1 MSNDY
6 MENLR
11 ARAMQANNGDS
22 SADYM
27 DTLRKQ
33 AQGIADTN
41 MSSTVSQAASS
52 NPDQYAKQRAVA
64 ERLGVAPAVVEA
76 LPTEMNLR
84 DKLRQIEHDAASV
97 PQLKLRYADDDFAK
111 LAHDDSGVLASIG
124 NGFKWLVSAP
134 GTDRNLANG
143 AEYLARSAH
152 SGLLS
157 LTGSLGRLASEAV
170 VSESDLA
177 ALYKD
182 NPLGLQNMLDNGAA
196 AAPIRFA
203 RSQQQGSEAAMEAL
217 SPEAKAQYGG
227 LKYSTLEEDKSAWRS
242 PIKIVGDAIQ
252 SLPSS
257 LAMGISLYLTKGAGS
272 TATAEALA
280 AGLTPQAAKAA
291 GILAAEKTMAR
302 VGAASE
308 GVAGYTQQANQTRE
322 DADKV
327 KDEVLATSEPYKK
340 LIADGYDPK
349 VARVLV
355 SADAAKQAGVIAG
368 IVDAAVNFVGGKFLG
383 HIVGE
388 GGKFAGVKGAVTESL
403 TEFVQSPGEQFGQNL
418 AMQKNMDPTQ
428 DLSEGVLES
437 ALQGLAV
444 GGLTGGAMGH
454 LATRASKE
462 EKAAQVAEQH
472 AQVLEAM
479 QATMQAS
486 KLLER
491 SPDTL
496 RSYAQDLADEGVPM
510 VYVDSAKLVEAGVDL
525 QALAQAVPSVAAQ
538 LDQAHT
544 GGDLA
549 IPTGELLTNTIGTEF
564 SQPLIDH
571 ARTDVNG
578 MSRSEATTY
587 MQEKGDALNAEIAKV
602 MAAKEND
609 TEFKA
614 GRDQVQAQILTQLND
629 IKRFTPKV
637 NEQYATLAANFYSVM
652 AARSGMTVQDFADKY
667 KLGFTANTAQ
677 GGQVMDQAVTVTP
690 NASGDYLTA
699 ESPAGKVGGVVQDG
713 ALRINFAEVTEDQ
726 RGKGEGKA
734 LYTRLID
741 DAHAKGLKVVSDYTV
756 EAPAVR
762 VYDALERM
770 GYKVTRNVA
779 GTLEDGSV
787 YGAGANTP
795 AFEVGAKADNTLS
808 QAQIE
813 DPKVGV
819 SKVLLTLGQ
828 NDDLYQYPR
837 SDALDVR
844 DIAADKSWVNDKGEV
859 ATVQVSDVDKNTD
872 DNKLWMISNTTPDD
886 DVAAGTKSWIL
897 TLPTGKHAT
906 LTQKNGE
913 VYINVSGVGEGNG
926 GSAVYDLAANYAL
939 NNGLVFVGDP
949 NGVSPAAMRRRLENM
964 LSSAI
969 KYGTTDHLKP
979 HPDQY
984 LGDASIGVP
993 PLDWTNGDTLGNI
1006 RSMVDVSIAA
1016 TEYAN
1021 PEGSTLVYNPAT
1033 SHFESGS
1040 TGARIGPDEIA
1051 ELAAG
1056 DQRTQGAGQGGVRT
1070 LQRTALFKS
1079 LVQSEGARRAF
1090 LESVRG
1096 QQDSGSANP
1105 SGALAG
1111 TFYQGDVKPADSP
1124 YETDLF
1130 GNPVPAPAGK
1140 AGSAA
1145 RRTKAKAGDV
1155 QPAGTLRDTPAPA
1168 GDYHVRTI
1176 VGSETTRKLGAS
1188 QVTNPAELAQAT
1200 AYLYRSAVERFDG
1213 IVTDKDGKPLGVV
1226 GGFKGAIAQASVYP
1240 GTMVAEAVR
1249 IPGAAHVWFSHNHP
1263 SGNSSLSNADLNLT
1277 RTLADVFRGSGVEPM
1292 GLMAVS
1298 GNQYSFTIDG
1308 LGLHASQEPFH
1319 APTSETPVPVVE
1331 REQVP
1336 SKSELDLVASPADA
1350 KRIAAAYYAQAK
1362 TPGIILLTSQNQ
1374 IAAWVPVSPEM
1385 MGSLRYTG
1393 GLGAIYR
1400 AVSES
1405 NASAAIIV
1413 HGGELSA
1420 QGNLPGSSTPSANIA
1435 AALAKVDVRPLD
1447 SINVK
1452 TMASAAEQGLN
1463 VAASTMYQ
1471 ESRGQIAF
1479 ANDITQQA
1487 SVMSLLKN
1495 ADLST
1500 FIHESGHFFLEV
1512 QTDLANRIAA
1522 RAAQGE
1528 QIGEGERSIMDDMNK
1543 TLAWM
1548 GVKATPEMSALDHW
1562 AYLTPDEKRPYHEQW
1577 ARGFEAYAF
1586 EGKAPSLDL
1595 QHAFQTFRAWL
1606 VNVYRAL
1613 LKSVNAS
1620 KTDVAGA
1627 MKVELSDEVRSVM
1640 DRMLATSDQIAE
1652 AEAARDMGPLFK
1664 TAEQAGM
1671 TLDEF
1676 KAYHDQGTQ
1685 ATMDAVDELQARGLR
1700 DMQWLNNARSRKLK
1714 ELQKMH
1720 DALRAQIAREV
1731 RSEVMSQPVYRAW
1744 TFLTS
1749 KATDKVVGEK
1759 PPGNAKG
1766 LNPEVDNLFTAIA
1779 KLGGLDRAEVKK
1791 LWGIDEKEKLESGV
1805 FGAPVVRKTGGLS
1818 TDAMAERLL
1827 EAGYL
1832 LPDENG
1838 RADADKFEELFDD
1851 QRRGT
1856 DRYSIQRDMAAA
1868 YGDAPLNLPELPE
1881 VGFGKLRT
1889 EELRRRYGT
1898 ADDAVWRKL
1907 SELRMTSDE
1916 GGLDPDVVGEL
1927 FGFSSGDE
1935 LVKTLAA
1942 TEPPKSVIEGMTDT
1956 RMLQEHGDLATPA
1969 GLERAADAAIHND
1982 ARARFVATEL
1992 KALQKA
1998 MSVREKVPGQKNTVD
2013 VLARAARD
2021 YATAIIAKLRVR
2033 DIRPSQYAA
2042 AEARSAKAAAKAVG
2056 DIAQATLHKRNQ
2068 LINLYATKAAYAA
2081 QDEVKA
2087 AVQYFK
2093 KFDTVSKTLDPK
2105 YAEQI
2110 HALLER
2116 FDLRVSTSLKAL
2128 DKRKSLVEWAQA
2140 QVDQGLEPDI
2150 PPELLQEANR
2160 KSFKDMTVEEVR
2172 GLRDTIKQIEHLG
2185 RLKNRLLT
2193 AQANRDFQ
2201 AAVEEISASIN
2212 LEAGDRKADTRTPN
2226 TVLGDKLVGLKNFWA
2241 EHIKTATW
2249 ARIMDGGKDGGP
2261 VWEYLIRTANT
2272 AGDTEVAMREKATKE
2287 LAKLVAPVLKEGK
2300 MGGKGEFYPSIN
2312 RTLNKEAKLAIALNM
2327 GNESN
2332 AQRLL
2337 GGEGW
2342 SIQQLQPVLNSLSA
2356 ADWQFVQAIWDH
2368 FESYRPAIGAK
2379 EKRVYGKEPNWV
2391 EPTPVHTPYGE
2402 LRGGY
2407 YPIKYDPRASERAE
2421 SHADAEAAK
2430 RQLAGAYTSATT
2442 RRSFTKSRVEEVNGR
2457 PLLYSLDGIYNGV
2470 QEVIHDLTW
2479 HEWLIDANK
2488 LVRNKKIAE
2497 AMRSKYGPDA
2507 HQQFKKWLEDNAA
2520 GDHGAQGAGEKALAY
2535 IRQGV
2540 SVSGLGLNVMSAL
2553 MQPLGITQSI
2563 VRIGPKWV
2571 GKGVAKFMGAPI
2583 ETADAIN
2590 EKSEFMRTRALTRLR
2605 EINEVRSQVKGRTAA
2620 REAVDASAY
2629 FLMMRCQQAVDIPT
2643 WWGAYEKAIAE
2654 GNDESRAVALS
2665 DQAVIDAQ
2673 GSGGVKDQSA
2683 IERGGPGIKLF
2694 TTFYSFFNTALNLG
2708 VQKTMNTESKAK
2720 LAADYLLL
2728 YSIPVILG
2736 AALKDAMTPGDSGD
2750 WDDWEHIIKR
2760 MVGEHL
2766 SFLLGLMVGVREVTG
2781 AAQAATG
2788 TAQFGTDYSGPAGVR
2803 ALADLVKL
2811 GKQLH
2816 QGELDDGLR
2825 KAIVNT
2831 AGELLRLPAAQI
2843 NRTINGAEA
2852 LHDGKTQN
2860 PGALLTGYQ
2869 EPR

>member
-1 MSNDY
+1 MPNDILSDDLDPVIQA
-6 MENLR
+6 ELEAKR
-11 ARAMQANNGDS
+11 ARFKA
-22 SADYM
+22 
-27 DTLRKQ
+27 
-33 AQGIADTN
+33 
-41 MSSTVSQAASS
+41 TVSGAVTV
-52 NPDQYAKQRAVA
+52 NPDDQAKYNKLATFLDQPKGVVAVNPQDA
-64 ERLGVAPAVVEA
+64 ERAAAIKTVADNAATSPV
-76 LPTEMNLR
+76 LQKKYT
-84 DKLRQIEHDAASV
+84 DA
-97 PQLKLRYADDDFAK
+97 DFAK
-111 LAHDDSGVLASIG
+111 LAHDDSGVLSSIAAAA
-124 NGFKWLVSAP
+124 KYLVSAP
-134 GTDRNLANG
+134 DASSTLLGDIKGGYFG
-143 AEYLARSAH
+143 AS
-152 SGLLS
+152 SGIAGAFSGVSRTVGAPLDWLDNTS
-157 LTGSLGRLASEAV
+157 LPGG
-170 VSESDLA
+170 
-177 ALYKD
+177 
-182 NPLGLQNMLDNGAA
+182 NPL
-196 AAPIRFA
+196 R
-203 RSQQQGSEAAMEAL
+203 R
-217 SPEAKAQYGG
+217 
-227 LKYSTLEEDKSAWRS
+227 
-242 PIKIVGDAIQ
+242 
-252 SLPSS
+252 
-257 LAMGISLYLTKGAGS
+257 
-272 TATAEALA
+272 
-280 AGLTPQAAKAA
+280 
-291 GILAAEKTMAR
+291 
-302 VGAASE
+302 
-308 GVAGYTQQANQTRE
+308 
-322 DADKV
+322 
-327 KDEVLATSEPYKK
+327 
-340 LIADGYDPK
+340 
-349 VARVLV
+349 
-355 SADAAKQAGVIAG
+355 
-368 IVDAAVNFVGGKFLG
+368 
-383 HIVGE
+383 
-388 GGKFAGVKGAVTESL
+388 
-403 TEFVQSPGEQFGQNL
+403 
-418 AMQKNMDPTQ
+418 
-428 DLSEGVLES
+428 LSEGFGMLADSGAQFQKQASGKSETWLGGAISSGVQSLSQNLLMMPMALLPGGQAATLTGMASMAGGQSYQKDMADGVPHWKSMIHGVSDGVIEAGTELMPLGNLVHDVKAGTPLFTTILKNAWAENKGEQIAT
-437 ALQGLAV
+437 ALQDLNDWAINDVNKGKTFGDYLAARPEAAAQTLIATLV
-444 GGLTGGAMGH
+444 GAGGNVTLMHGVQGAVD
-454 LATRASKE
+454 RASGFDRS
-462 EKAAQVAEQH
+462 AQVAEQH

-525 QALAQAVPSVAAQ
+525 QALAQAMPSVAAQ
-538 LDQAHT
+538 LDQAQT

-578 MSRSEATTY
+578 MSRFEATTY

-637 NEQYATLAANFYSVM
+637 NEQYATLAANFYAVM
-652 AARSGMTVQDFADKY
+652 AARSGMTVRDFTDRY
-667 KLGFTANTAQ
+667 KLGFNANEVTGSQ
-677 GGQVMDQAVTVTP
+677 RTMDQAVSVTP
-690 NASGDYLTA
+690 NATGDYLTA

-713 ALRINFAEVTEDQ
+713 ALRINFAEVAEDQ

-819 SKVLLTLGQ
+819 SNVLLTLGQ

-993 PLDWTNGDTLGNI
+993 PLDWTTGDTLGNI
-1006 RSMVDVSIAA
+1006 RSMVDVSIAS

-1056 DQRTQGAGQGGVRT
+1056 DQRIQGAGQGGFTTV
-1070 LQRTALFKS
+1070 QRTALFKS

-1090 LESVRG
+1090 LDSIRR

-1105 SGALAG
+1105 SGALARR
-1111 TFYQGDVKPADSP
+1111 FYQGVDK
-1124 YETDLF
+1124 
-1130 GNPVPAPAGK
+1130 
-1140 AGSAA
+1140 AA
-1145 RRTKAKAGDV
+1145 RA
-1155 QPAGTLRDTPAPA
+1155 
-1168 GDYHVRTI
+1168 
-1176 VGSETTRKLGAS
+1176 
-1188 QVTNPAELAQAT
+1188 
-1200 AYLYRSAVERFDG
+1200 
-1213 IVTDKDGKPLGVV
+1213 
-1226 GGFKGAIAQASVYP
+1226 
-1240 GTMVAEAVR
+1240 
-1249 IPGAAHVWFSHNHP
+1249 
-1263 SGNSSLSNADLNLT
+1263 
-1277 RTLADVFRGSGVEPM
+1277 
-1292 GLMAVS
+1292 
-1298 GNQYSFTIDG
+1298 
-1308 LGLHASQEPFH
+1308 
-1319 APTSETPVPVVE
+1319 
-1331 REQVP
+1331 
-1336 SKSELDLVASPADA
+1336 
-1350 KRIAAAYYAQAK
+1350 
-1362 TPGIILLTSQNQ
+1362 
-1374 IAAWVPVSPEM
+1374 
-1385 MGSLRYTG
+1385 
-1393 GLGAIYR
+1393 
-1400 AVSES
+1400 
-1405 NASAAIIV
+1405 
-1413 HGGELSA
+1413 
-1420 QGNLPGSSTPSANIA
+1420 
-1435 AALAKVDVRPLD
+1435 
-1447 SINVK
+1447 
-1452 TMASAAEQGLN
+1452 
-1463 VAASTMYQ
+1463 
-1471 ESRGQIAF
+1471 QIAF

-1487 SVMSLLKN
+1487 SIIALHKN
-1495 ADLST
+1495 ADLSS

-1528 QIGEGERSIMDDMNK
+1528 VIGEGERSIMDDMNK

-1652 AEAARDMGPLFK
+1652 AEAARDMGPLFQS
-1664 TAEQAGM
+1664 AEQAGM
-1671 TLDEF
+1671 TLEEF

-1832 LPDENG
+1832 LPDEHG

-2093 KFDTVSKTLDPK
+2093 KFDTVSKTLDPE

-2193 AQANRDFQ
+2193 AQANRNFQ

-2356 ADWQFVQAIWDH
+2356 ADWQFVQAVWDH
-2368 FESYRPAIGAK
+2368 FESYRPAIGEK

-2520 GDHGAQGAGEKALAY
+2520 GDRGAQGAGEKTLAY

-2620 REAVDASAY
+2620 REAVDASVY

-2654 GNDESRAVALS
+2654 GNDENRAVALS

-2708 VQKTMNTESKAK
+2708 VQKTMNAESKAK

-2736 AALKDAMTPGDSGD
+2736 AALKDALTPGDSGD
-2750 WDDWEHIIKR
+2750 WDDPEHILKKLI
-2760 MVGEHL
+2760 GEHL
-2766 SFLLGLMVGVREVTG
+2766 SFLFGLVVGVREVTG
-2781 AAQAATG
+2781 AVQAATG
-2788 TAQFGTDYSGPAGVR
+2788 TAQYGADYSGPAGVR
-2803 ALADLVKL
+2803 MLADFTKL
-2811 GKQLH
+2811 GKQIN

-2825 KAIVNT
+2825 KAVINT
-2831 AGELLRLPAAQI
+2831 AGELLRLPAAQV
-2843 NRTINGAEA
+2843 NRTITGIEA
-2852 LHDGKTQN
+2852 LRDGKTQN
-2860 PGALLTGYQ
+2860 PGAVLTGYQ
-2869 EPR
+2869 DPK

>member
-1 MSNDY
+1 MPNDILSDDLDPIIQA
-6 MENLR
+6 ELEAKR
-11 ARAMQANNGDS
+11 ARFKATVS
-22 SADYM
+22 SAV
-27 DTLRKQ
+27 
-33 AQGIADTN
+33 
-41 MSSTVSQAASS
+41 TV
-52 NPDQYAKQRAVA
+52 NPDDQAKYNKLATFLDQPKGVVAVNPQDA
-64 ERLGVAPAVVEA
+64 ERSAAIKTVADNAATSPV
-76 LPTEMNLR
+76 LQ
-84 DKLRQIEHDAASV
+84 KKYSDA
-97 PQLKLRYADDDFAK
+97 DFAK
-111 LAHDDSGVLASIG
+111 LAHDDSGVLSSIAAAA
-124 NGFKWLVSAP
+124 KYLVSAP
-134 GTDRNLANG
+134 DASSTLLGDIKGGYFG
-143 AEYLARSAH
+143 AS
-152 SGLLS
+152 SGIAGAFS
-157 LTGSLGRLASEAV
+157 G
-170 VSESDLA
+170 VSRTVGAPLDWLDNTA
-177 ALYKD
+177 MPGG
-182 NPLGLQNMLDNGAA
+182 NPL
-196 AAPIRFA
+196 R
-203 RSQQQGSEAAMEAL
+203 R
-217 SPEAKAQYGG
+217 
-227 LKYSTLEEDKSAWRS
+227 
-242 PIKIVGDAIQ
+242 
-252 SLPSS
+252 
-257 LAMGISLYLTKGAGS
+257 
-272 TATAEALA
+272 
-280 AGLTPQAAKAA
+280 
-291 GILAAEKTMAR
+291 
-302 VGAASE
+302 
-308 GVAGYTQQANQTRE
+308 
-322 DADKV
+322 
-327 KDEVLATSEPYKK
+327 
-340 LIADGYDPK
+340 
-349 VARVLV
+349 
-355 SADAAKQAGVIAG
+355 
-368 IVDAAVNFVGGKFLG
+368 
-383 HIVGE
+383 
-388 GGKFAGVKGAVTESL
+388 
-403 TEFVQSPGEQFGQNL
+403 
-418 AMQKNMDPTQ
+418 
-428 DLSEGVLES
+428 LSEGFGMLADSGAQFQKQASGKSETWLGGAVSSGVQSLSQNLLMLPMALMPGGQAATLTGMASMAGGQSYQKDMADGVPHWKAMIHGVSDGVIEAGTELMPLGNLVNDVKAGTPLFTTILKNAWAENKGEQVAT
-437 ALQGLAV
+437 ALQDLNDWAINDVNKGKSFGDYLAARPEAAAQTLIATLIGA
-444 GGLTGGAMGH
+444 GGNVTLMHGVQGAVD
-454 LATRASKE
+454 RASGFDRR
-462 EKAAQVAEQH
+462 AQVAEQH

-479 QATMQAS
+479 QSTMQAS

-496 RSYAQDLADEGVPM
+496 RSYAQDLADEGVPT

-525 QALAQAVPSVAAQ
+525 QALAQAMPSVAAQ
-538 LDQAHT
+538 LAQGET

-549 IPTGELLTNTIGTEF
+549 IPTGELLTNTIGTAF
-564 SQPLIDH
+564 AQPLIDH

-587 MQEKGDALNAEIAKV
+587 MQEKGDALNAEIEKV

-614 GRDQVQAQILTQLND
+614 GRDAVQGQILTQLND

-637 NEQYATLAANFYSVM
+637 NEQYATLAANFYAVM
-652 AARSGMTVQDFADKY
+652 AARSGMTVQDFASKY
-667 KLGFTANTAQ
+667 KLGFDANTAQ
-677 GGQVMDQAVTVTP
+677 GSKVMDQAVTVTP
-690 NASGDYLTA
+690 NATGDYLTA

-713 ALRINFAEVTEDQ
+713 ALRINHAEVEESQ

-741 DAHAKGLKVVSDYTV
+741 DALAKGLRVYSDYAV
-756 EAPAVR
+756 DASAVR
-762 VYDALERM
+762 VYDALERV
-770 GYKVTRNVA
+770 GYQVTRHVA

-819 SKVLLTLGQ
+819 SNVLLTLGQ

-859 ATVQVSDVDKNTD
+859 ATVRVDDVDKNTD

-906 LTQKNGE
+906 LTQKAGE

-1021 PEGSTLVYNPAT
+1021 PKGATLVYNTAT
-1033 SHFESGS
+1033 ADFQNGS
-1040 TGARIGPDEIA
+1040 TGASIGDDEIA
-1051 ELAAG
+1051 RLAAG
-1056 DQRTQGAGQGGVRT
+1056 DRRASGTGQAGVTT

-1096 QQDSGSANP
+1096 QQDSGSTNP

-1140 AGSAA
+1140 AGGAA
-1145 RRTKAKAGDV
+1145 RRSKAKGGDV
-1155 QPAGTLRDTPAPA
+1155 QPAGTLRDTQAPA

-1263 SGNSSLSNADLNLT
+1263 SGNSSLSSADLNLT

-1298 GNQYSFTIDG
+1298 GGQYSFTRDG
-1308 LGLHASQEPFH
+1308 IAVDQPQPFE
-1319 APTSETPVPVVE
+1319 APTTETPVPVVE
-1331 REQVP
+1331 REQIP
-1336 SKSELDLVASPADA
+1336 SKAALTVVASPQDA
-1350 KRIAAAYYAQAK
+1350 KQIAAGYYAQAK
-1362 TPGIILLTSQNQ
+1362 TPGIILLTSQNHV
-1374 IAAWVPVSPEM
+1374 AAWVPVSPEM

-1413 HGGELSA
+1413 HGGELAA

-1435 AALAKVDVRPLD
+1435 AALKKADVMPLD

-1452 TMASAAEQGLN
+1452 TMASAAEQGMN

-1479 ANDITQQA
+1479 GNDITQQA
-1487 SVMSLLKN
+1487 SLMSLLQN

-1528 QIGEGERSIMDDMNK
+1528 VISEGERSIMDDMNK

-1562 AYLTPDEKRPYHEQW
+1562 AYLSADEKRPYHEQW

-1664 TAEQAGM
+1664 TAEEAGM

-1731 RSEVMSQPVYRAW
+1731 RSEVMSQPIYRAW

-1827 EAGYL
+1827 ENGYL

-1916 GGLDPDVVGEL
+1916 GGLNPDVVGEL

-2033 DIRPSQYAA
+2033 DIRPGQYAA
-2042 AEARSAKAAAKAVG
+2042 AEVRSAKAAAKAVG
-2056 DIAQATLHKRNQ
+2056 DIAQATMHKRNQ

-2093 KFDTVSKTLDPK
+2093 KFDTVSKALDPE

-2140 QVDQGLEPDI
+2140 QVEQGLEPDI

-2201 AAVEEISASIN
+2201 AAVEEISTSIS

-2226 TVLGDKLVGLKNFWA
+2226 TVLGAKLVGLKNFWA

-2272 AGDTEVAMREKATKE
+2272 AGDTEVVMREKATKE

-2300 MGGKGEFYPSIN
+2300 MGGKGEFFPSIN

-2327 GNESN
+2327 GNEGN

-2342 SIQQLQPVLNSLSA
+2342 SVQQLQPVLNSLSA
-2356 ADWQFVQAIWDH
+2356 ADWQFVQAVWDH

-2421 SHADAEAAK
+2421 SHEDAEAAK

-2520 GDHGAQGAGEKALAY
+2520 GDRGAQGAGEKTLAY

-2553 MQPLGITQSI
+2553 MQPLGITQSV
-2563 VRIGPKWV
+2563 VRVGPKWV
-2571 GKGVAKFMGAPI
+2571 GKGVAKFMGSPI
-2583 ETADAIN
+2583 ETADTIN
-2590 EKSEFMRTRALTRLR
+2590 EKSDFMRTRALTRLR
-2605 EINEVRSQVKGRTAA
+2605 EINEVRSQVKGQTKA
-2620 REAVDASAY
+2620 RAAVDASAY

-2654 GNDESRAVALS
+2654 GNTEARAVALS

-2708 VQKTMNTESKAK
+2708 VQKTMNVESKAK

-2736 AALKDAMTPGDSGD
+2736 AALKDALTPGDSGD
-2750 WDDWEHIIKR
+2750 WDDPEHIIKKLI
-2760 MVGEHL
+2760 GEHL
-2766 SFLLGLMVGVREVTG
+2766 SFLFGLVVGVREVTG
-2781 AAQAATG
+2781 AVQAATG
-2788 TAQFGTDYSGPAGVR
+2788 TAQYGTDYSGPAGVR
-2803 ALADLVKL
+2803 MLADFAKL
-2811 GKQLH
+2811 GKQLN

-2831 AGELLRLPAAQI
+2831 AGELLRLPAAQV
-2843 NRTINGAEA
+2843 NRTITGIEA
-2852 LHDGKTQN
+2852 LRDGKTQN
-2860 PGALLTGYQ
+2860 PGAVLTGYQ
-2869 EPR
+2869 DPK